1 MIFESST
8 TLNTSKLQ
16 KRGKEVASRPH
27 PRSATV
33 EVNSRT
39 TLSISTYGVCSLVS
53 FSHSFIY
60 LFIHSFIHSFIY
72 LFIFHLIFQ
81 LIVSWT
87 GHLAIFS
94 NNLIDFI
101 DSFNVTVKW
110 IETLLPASKT
120 EVDKIYSD
128 IQSFGKATQ
137 SNLYVCD
144 LSIALIFPEPHSLH

>member
-1 MIFESST
+1 MNMST
-8 TLNTSKLQ
+8 LQ

-27 PRSATV
+27 PRSTTV

-39 TLSISTYGVCSLVS
+39 TMSISTYGVCLLVS
-53 FSHSFIY
+53 FN
-60 LFIHSFIHSFIY
+60 HSFIY
-72 LFIFHLIFQ
+72 LFIFHLLFQ

-128 IQSFGKATQ
+128 IQSFGKAMQ
-137 SNLYVCD
+137 SNLYVCG
-144 LSIALIFPEPHSLH
+144 LSTTLIFPQPHSLH

>member
-39 TLSISTYGVCSLVS
+39 TMSISTYGVRSLVS
-53 FSHSFIY
+53 FSHSFI
-60 LFIHSFIHSFIY
+60 HSFIH

-128 IQSFGKATQ
+128 VQSFGKATQ
-137 SNLYVCD
+137 SNLCVCD
-144 LSIALIFPEPHSLH
+144 LSIALTFPEPHSLH